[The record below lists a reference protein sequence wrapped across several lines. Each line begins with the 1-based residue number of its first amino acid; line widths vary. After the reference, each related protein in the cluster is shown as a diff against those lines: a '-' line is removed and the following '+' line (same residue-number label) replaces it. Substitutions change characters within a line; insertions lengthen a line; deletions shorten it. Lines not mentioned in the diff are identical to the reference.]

1 VSCSKNYPFWEKQY
15 NFDPMKEVCIAQGSV
30 LTLFRCGGQ
39 VHNHLLHFSQNAAF
53 YAYLILKFNC
63 SFAEYNTI

>member
-1 VSCSKNYPFWEKQY
+1 
-15 NFDPMKEVCIAQGSV
+15 MKEVCIAQGSV

-53 YAYLILKFNC
+53 YAYLILKFNR